1 MRNVIRARQVIEDH
15 WVLIEDG
22 AEIPADVKPLL
33 SLKALAQS
41 VPSGE
46 FGLYLNPDD
55 EPEHAQSWFKRVAL
69 IAVRF
74 PVFSDGRGY
83 STATLLRRLG
93 WQGELRAVGDVLRD
107 QLFYLSRVGFDSF
120 AIREDRSA
128 HEALAALNDFSERYQ
143 GAADQPLPLF
153 RRQAQ

>member
-1 MRNVIRARQVIEDH
+1 MRNVIRERQVIEDS
-15 WVLIEDG
+15 WALVEDG
-22 AEIPADVKPLL
+22 AEIPGGAKPLL
-33 SLKALAQS
+33 SLKALAQA
-41 VPSGE
+41 VPAGE

-55 EPEHAQSWFKRVAL
+55 EPEQAQPWFDRVAL
-69 IAVRF
+69 ITVRF
-74 PVFSDGRGY
+74 PAFTDGRGY

-128 HEALAALNDFSERYQ
+128 HDALAALNDFSERYQ
-143 GAADQPLPLF
+143 GATDQPLPLF

>member
-1 MRNVIRARQVIEDH
+1 MV
-15 WVLIEDG
+15 EDG
-22 AEIPADVKPLL
+22 AELPVSGRPLL
-33 SLKALAQS
+33 SLKSLQQQTPA
-41 VPSGE
+41 GE
-46 FGLYLNPDD
+46 FGLWLNPSD
-55 EPEHAQSWFKRVAL
+55 EPAEAQAWFDRVRL

-107 QLFYLSRVGFDSF
+107 QLFYLSRVGFNSF

-128 HEALAALNDFSERYQ
+128 DDALAGLNDFSERYQ
-143 GAADQPLPLF
+143 GAVDQPLPLF
-153 RRQAQ
+153 RRRA